1 MGDRRRAMQHLFRRA
16 NERLRSRMERLSVR
30 GRQPVICECSDPDCM
45 DVLELTRKEYQHVRD
60 EGNFV
65 ITPGH
70 GIDEIEHV
78 VERGDAYEIVHKD

>member
-1 MGDRRRAMQHLFRRA
+1 MGDQRAMQRVLRA
-16 NERLRSRMERLSVR
+16 NERLRSRMEGLSVR
-30 GRQPVICECSDPDCM
+30 GRRPVICECSDPDCIE
-45 DVLELTRKEYQHVRD
+45 VLELTREEYQHVRD